1 MDINSKKLNFEA
13 FFRNCFFTF
22 YSLEH
27 QNLSFETTFII
38 LGSFFVALFLKKWPK
53 RDLNLGEETK
63 TKSISWTIRHL
74 RVIQEHESVLKHK
87 LVMYFTSVDHNINP
101 K

>member
-1 MDINSKKLNFEA
+1 M
-13 FFRNCFFTF
+13 
-22 YSLEH
+22 
-27 QNLSFETTFII
+27 
-38 LGSFFVALFLKKWPK
+38 
-53 RDLNLGEETK
+53 GEETK